1 MGSQLLQNTEI
12 NIVLHWKFWRKYGHL
27 FSCNNWI
34 YNYFTECIVG
44 DITPHDGVSEE
55 DKHSQEMNAMTILVK
70 NLPTGR
76 VSLEFFNAFERYVF
90 SILMFLLYFWFFL
103 VNCKSIRYIFNFC
116 LMHFEILFLDI
127 NVIILNIGRFYN
139 IELQIEMY
147 SGYFLWSIKRVWS
160 SWPQLGG
167 SWQISGFPMR

>member
-1 MGSQLLQNTEI
+1 MNFKRFSQSQGQLFLTVGQNNFGNKIPDLSNSTWLSVSGS
-12 NIVLHWKFWRKYGHL
+12 
-27 FSCNNWI
+27 NWI

-90 SILMFLLYFWFFL
+90 SILMFLLYFWILL

-147 SGYFLWSIKRVWS
+147 SGYFLWSIKILTFCVRIK
-160 SWPQLGG
+160 L
-167 SWQISGFPMR
+167 